1 LPWITTGSSKW
12 CGALV
17 RLAKYGMPPAEQY
30 RYQADA
36 DLVYQSQV
44 EGLPRDVGACDGD
57 IFFAGDFP
65 GTRDAFGDTV
75 DEGSVWPLRSV
86 LGCVVGHDGWRA
98 DRVIVPSGGAEC
110 PLGLVPDRAA
120 TRQRRLVR
128 TGSQIRTAGITTPT
142 PRLLP
147 SPVNAAAHGG
157 GEPRRRRLKRRSTS
171 SSTGAES
178 WTSCG

>member
-1 LPWITTGSSKW
+1 MS
-12 CGALV
+12 ALAMV
-17 RLAKYGMPPAEQY
+17 TSFR
-30 RYQADA
+30 
-36 DLVYQSQV
+36 
-44 EGLPRDVGACDGD
+44 
-57 IFFAGDFP
+57 GDFP
-65 GTRDAFGDTV
+65 GTGDAFGDTV

-128 TGSQIRTAGITTPT
+128 TGSQIRTAGITMPA